1 MSSAEYM
8 QKTLMIEES
17 QSNLLAPNAKFASAD
32 NRENWLAVPWRWSCI
47 LMVCLAQR
55 DLPIQPSDRMLL
67 VAPNSA
73 GLGLLGEI
81 DAEIESI
88 SVLIPPEN
96 SEGSPQVELVQKIA
110 PWHGESLGEART
122 ALLCAS
128 GSVFLAG
135 EADLQLVDDSEAY
148 WSAGCRYRV

>member
-1 MSSAEYM
+1 M
-8 QKTLMIEES
+8 QESLTIAES
-17 QSNLLAPNAKFASAD
+17 QQDALASNDKFASAD
-32 NRENWLAVPWRWSCI
+32 NRENWLAAPWRWSCI

-55 DLPIQPSDRMLL
+55 DLALQPSDRMLL
-67 VAPNSA
+67 VAPNNA
-73 GLGLLGEI
+73 GLELLGEI

-110 PWHGESLGEART
+110 PWHGESSGEART

-128 GSVFLAG
+128 GNVFLAG
-135 EADLQLVDDSEAY
+135 EADLQLVGDSEAY
-148 WSAGCRYRV
+148 WSVGCRYRA